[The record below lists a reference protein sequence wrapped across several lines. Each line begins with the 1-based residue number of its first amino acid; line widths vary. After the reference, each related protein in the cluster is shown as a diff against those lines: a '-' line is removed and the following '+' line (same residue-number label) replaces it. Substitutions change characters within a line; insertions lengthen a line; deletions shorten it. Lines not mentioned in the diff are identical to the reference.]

1 MAEFTQGP
9 DTPWASN
16 AVRAYLNLSLK
27 YTSLHGY
34 VINLYGTAYTE
45 LNGTASIVSFV

>member
-1 MAEFTQGP
+1 MAEFSQGP
-9 DTPWASN
+9 DTLWACN

-34 VINLYGTAYTE
+34 VINLYGTAYAE
-45 LNGTASIVSFV
+45 INGTASVVSFV